1 MNTEKTLL
9 KQKPKLLLYA
19 GYYHPRK
26 LKGERLHNHEF
37 CEIMFVK
44 EGSGNVMI
52 DNVMHPIKKGD
63 IVIYNPLTYHA
74 EYFDRETCDEVMFF
88 GFSRLNVECFAPGT
102 LCDGLFKILHT
113 GKYFDEFSFYCDQLL
128 KEKNAKEFQYSAISE
143 SLLNILISYI
153 LRLSDDT
160 KITENTNTCNQIK
173 DYLDKNYTS
182 NKSID
187 DICRDLYI
195 NKYYLTHLFKDAMG
209 VPPLKYMIT
218 KRISLAKELLTTTD
232 LTIEEVAIKCG
243 YSDTTYFI
251 KVFKKAEGITP
262 IEFKNQQIEN

>member
-19 GYYHPRK
+19 GYYHPHK
-26 LKGERLHNHEF
+26 LKGERIHNHEF

-44 EGSGNVMI
+44 EGGGNIMI
-52 DNVMHPIKKGD
+52 DDTLYPIKKGD
-63 IVIYNPLTYHA
+63 IVIYNPLTNHA
-74 EYFDRETCDEVMFF
+74 EHFNKETCDEVMFF
-88 GFSRLNVECFAPGT
+88 GFSRLNVECFSPGT
-102 LCDGLFKILHT
+102 LCDGKFKILHS

-128 KEKNAKEFQYSAISE
+128 KEKNNKEFQYSTISE
-143 SLLNILISYI
+143 NLLNILISYI

-218 KRISLAKELLTTTD
+218 KRINLAKNLLKNTD
-232 LTIEEVAIKCG
+232 LSVEEIGAKCG
-243 YSDTTYFI
+243 YVDSTYFI
-251 KVFKKAEGITP
+251 KVFKKAEGISPLDYRNT
-262 IEFKNQQIEN
+262 IDEE

>member
-1 MNTEKTLL
+1 MNTKKTLL

-19 GYYHPRK
+19 GYYCPNR

-44 EGSGNVMI
+44 EGHGHVLI
-52 DNVMHPIKKGD
+52 DNEMHPIEKGD
-63 IVIYNPLTYHA
+63 VVIYNPLTLHA
-74 EYFDRETCDEVMFF
+74 EYFDQSEGDEVMFF
-88 GFSRLNVECFAPGT
+88 GFSRLNVECFEPGK
-102 LCDGLFKILHT
+102 LCNGKFSILHL

-128 KEKNAKEFQYSAISE
+128 KEKNVKEFQYSAISE

-153 LRLSDDT
+153 LRISDT
-160 KITENTNTCNQIK
+160 AQIPENTNTCNQIK

-218 KRISLAKELLTTTD
+218 KRITLAKELLKTTA
-232 LTIEEVAIKCG
+232 LTIEDIAVKCG
-243 YSDTTYFI
+243 YSDISYFT
-251 KVFKKAEGITP
+251 KVFKKTEGVTP
-262 IEFKNQQIEN
+262 IEYKQQKEN

>member
-1 MNTEKTLL
+1 MIFLLFRKLSVKTINDHLFTHFDNITHKVRKNKILSVYFLL
-9 KQKPKLLLYA
+9 NSGQKPHPACSIGKTELKNSPPALGRYYA
-19 GYYHPRK
+19 EIDSVFTAYTLNYHCSDTIACGFGSFERNKHFTEVIRGHSPAGIRK
-26 LKGERLHNHEF
+26 LQYPEF
-37 CEIMFVK
+37 AVA
-44 EGSGNVMI
+44 VT
-52 DNVMHPIKKGD
+52 V
-63 IVIYNPLTYHA
+63 Y
-74 EYFDRETCDEVMFF
+74 
-88 GFSRLNVECFAPGT
+88 
-102 LCDGLFKILHT
+102 
-113 GKYFDEFSFYCDQLL
+113 
-128 KEKNAKEFQYSAISE
+128 FQYSAISE

>member
-19 GYYHPRK
+19 GYYYPLK
-26 LKGERLHNHEF
+26 LKGERIHHHEY

-44 EGSGNVMI
+44 DGCGSVLI
-52 DNVMHPIKKGD
+52 DNENYPIQKGD
-63 IVIYNPLTYHA
+63 IVIYNPLTDHA
-74 EYFDRETCDEVMFF
+74 EYFNTGANDEVMFF
-88 GFSRLNVECFAPGT
+88 GFSRLNVECFAPGM
-102 LCDGLFKILHT
+102 LCDGKFKILHC
-113 GKYFDEFSFYCDQLL
+113 GKYFNEFSFYCDQLL
-128 KEKNAKEFQYSAISE
+128 KEKNNKDFQYSAISE

-160 KITENTNTCNQIK
+160 KFTDNMNTCNQIK
-173 DYLDKNYTS
+173 NYLDNNYTS
-182 NKSID
+182 NKSMD

-218 KRISLAKELLTTTD
+218 KRISLAKQLLTTTE
-232 LTIEEVAIKCG
+232 LTVDEIASKCG
-243 YSDTTYFI
+243 YSDTAYFI
-251 KVFKKAEGITP
+251 KVFKKAEGFTP
-262 IEFKNQQIEN
+262 IEYKTNNKN

>member
-1 MNTEKTLL
+1 
-9 KQKPKLLLYA
+9 
-19 GYYHPRK
+19 
-26 LKGERLHNHEF
+26 
-37 CEIMFVK
+37 MFVK
-44 EGSGNVMI
+44 EGGGHVLI
-52 DNVMHPIKKGD
+52 DDVMHPIKKGD

-74 EYFDRETCDEVMFF
+74 EYFDKETSDEVMFF

-102 LCDGLFKILHT
+102 LCDGSFKILNS
-113 GKYFDEFSFYCDQLL
+113 GNYFDEFSFYCDQLL
-128 KEKNAKEFQYSAISE
+128 KEKNTKDFQYSTISDN
-143 SLLNILISYI
+143 LLNILISYI

-160 KITENTNTCNQIK
+160 KMIENTNTCNQIK

-218 KRISLAKELLTTTD
+218 KRITLAKELLSTTD
-232 LTIEEVAIKCG
+232 LSVEEVALKCG
-243 YSDTTYFI
+243 YSDVTYFI

-262 IEFKNQQIEN
+262 IEYKDQL